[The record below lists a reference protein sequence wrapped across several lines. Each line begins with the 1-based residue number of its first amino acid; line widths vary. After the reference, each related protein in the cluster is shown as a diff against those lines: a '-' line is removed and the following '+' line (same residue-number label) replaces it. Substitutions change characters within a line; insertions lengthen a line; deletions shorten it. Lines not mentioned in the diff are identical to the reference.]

1 MNRKMILAFNA
12 ICPILAGAVIYYLI
26 SPEVIFVKK
35 IDAFMGDIVSIHIT
49 PADHFLFK
57 LVRNYFLDML
67 WGYAFVFAL
76 FLLMGNSTVKRGKLL
91 AISFSFSAVMEMIQI
106 APSVHGTFDIWDIGV
121 EFLAEVFAVFIINTI
136 YSREEFQNEKGN

>member
-1 MNRKMILAFNA
+1 MSRKTILALNA

-35 IDAFMGDIVSIHIT
+35 IDTVIGGIVSVHIT
-49 PADHFLFK
+49 PADHFLFR

-76 FLLMGNSTVKRGKLL
+76 FLLIGNSTVKRGKLL
-91 AISFSFSAVMEMIQI
+91 AISFSFSAVMEMIQM
-106 APSVHGTFDIWDIGV
+106 APFVHGTFDLWDIGV